1 MENLQKRY
9 DFLVREHKRIHEQ
22 IEYMEKDSSSNEA
35 ISKAKQR
42 KLAIKD
48 EMNQCLIELSN
59 IKE

>member
-1 MENLQKRY
+1 
-9 DFLVREHKRIHEQ
+9 
-22 IEYMEKDSSSNEA
+22 MEKDSSSNEA

-42 KLAIKD
+42 KLAVKD